1 MGRFASGIT
10 VITTVVDGETVG
22 MTANA
27 FLSVSLEPPLVLVSV
42 GKKAKMHEY
51 LAKSGRYGISF
62 LAEDQQAFS
71 QQFAGRPQEGLQ
83 VPFIE
88 KCGMPVLDGALAHIV
103 ATVVDAHPAGDHTL
117 YIGQVEDLE
126 YYDGNP
132 LLFFSGKYRDLKST
146 DEMQHIEWQTNEPLF
161 FYASHIG

>member
-1 MGRFASGIT
+1 MNTSTTTPINPRDFRNTMGRFATGIT
-10 VITTVVDGETVG
+10 VITTVVDGQTVG

-42 GKKAKMHEY
+42 GKKAKMHEH

-62 LAEDQQAFS
+62 LASDQQAFS

-83 VPFIE
+83 VPFVE
-88 KCGMPVLDGALAHIV
+88 RNGMPLLDGALAHIV

-117 YIGQVEDLE
+117 YIGQVEYLE
-126 YYDGNP
+126 YDDRNP
-132 LLFFSGKYRDLKST
+132 LLFFSGKYRELR
-146 DEMQHIEWQTNEPLF
+146 
-161 FYASHIG
+161 